1 VKTIKHKKI
10 NGFERDSISVWHS
23 QGVPNGEIGRRLGKH
38 ASTIGRE
45 IKRNSFKG
53 EYYVA
58 IHAQNISAERK
69 SNAGKRHPL
78 KNREVFRWTIAR
90 LMRGWSPEQ
99 ISGRMKLVFKNNIQM
114 RISSETIYS
123 FIYSQEYKERKFWE
137 YLPWKRKTRRKKLG
151 RKVHRGRIP
160 DRVSIHLRPEV
171 VAAREEFGH
180 WEGDTVEGKAHQ
192 NGIHTEVERKSRFL
206 TARKVAKIDS
216 PEAVKAQIQIFS
228 PLPAHARK
236 TVTLDNGRE
245 NHLHT
250 KLKKLGI
257 STFFCDPY
265 SSWQRGTNEYHNGL
279 IRRYLPKKT
288 DFSTLT
294 QQDLDEIVEEINDRP
309 RKCLGFY
316 TPKEVFFRELQ
327 MGGVAIQP

>member
-1 VKTIKHKKI
+1 M
-10 NGFERDSISVWHS
+10 
-23 QGVPNGEIGRRLGKH
+23 
-38 ASTIGRE
+38 
-45 IKRNSFKG
+45 
-53 EYYVA
+53 A
-58 IHAQNISAERK
+58 IHAQAKAVKRK
-69 SNAGKRHPL
+69 SLAGKRHPL
-78 KNREVFRWTIAR
+78 KNKEVFRWTVTR

-99 ISGRMKLVFKNNIQM
+99 ISGRMKLVFRNNIRM
-114 RISSETIYS
+114 RVSPEAIYS
-123 FIYSQEYKERKFWE
+123 FIYSQEYKHRMFWE
-137 YLPWKRKTRRKKLG
+137 YLPWKRKIRKRRHG
-151 RKVHRGRIP
+151 RKVHRGRVP

-171 VAAREEFGH
+171 VQTREEFGH

-206 TARKVAKIDS
+206 SARKVLRIDS

-228 PLPAHARK
+228 PLPTHARK

-316 TPKEVFFRELQ
+316 TPKEIFFREL
-327 MGGVAIQP
+327 

>member
-1 VKTIKHKKI
+1 MFKGRGWS
-10 NGFERDSISVWHS
+10 NGDIAKELGRDISTV
-23 QGVPNGEIGRRLGKH
+23 GRK
-38 ASTIGRE
+38 
-45 IKRNSFKG
+45 IKRNSFEGK
-53 EYYVA
+53 YYVA
-58 IHAQNISAERK
+58 IHAQTKAAKRK
-69 SNAGKRHPL
+69 SLAGKRHPL
-78 KNREVFRWTIAR
+78 KNKEVFRWVIAR

-99 ISGRMKLVFKNNIQM
+99 ISGRMKLIFRYNTKM
-114 RISSETIYS
+114 RVSPEAIYS
-123 FIYSQEYKERKFWE
+123 FIYSNEYKERKFWE
-137 YLPWKRKTRRKKLG
+137 YLPWKRKVRKRKHG
-151 RKVHRGRIP
+151 RKVHRGRISN
-160 DRVSIHLRPEV
+160 RVSIHLRPEV

-180 WEGDTVEGKAHQ
+180 WEGDTVEGIAHQ

-206 TARKVAKIDS
+206 AARKVAKIDS
-216 PEAVKAQIQIFS
+216 SEAAKAQKQIFS
-228 PLPAHARK
+228 CLPAHARK

-265 SSWQRGTNEYHNGL
+265 SSWQGGTNEYHNGL

-294 QQDLDEIVEEINDRP
+294 QQDLDEIVEEINNRP
-309 RKCLGFY
+309 RKCLGSY